1 MKRLRTH
8 AVPPAALGTGP
19 VTSRRSP
26 SRTRTETRTPK
37 SILRLAALA
46 AVLVTL
52 VLSGC
57 DNLVG
62 GLETL
67 SDTVEETRTALIDP
81 EQVRWSALRNM
92 TARRFEE
99 RNNEMRSRGLMMVD
113 MGFDETAERYHA
125 VWHENIWH
133 EDLPGDRRWQAHWD
147 LSLVEIESLQD
158 DLSDA
163 GYRMVNQATYVR
175 NGQRLW
181 AGIWLENRED
191 LEWRAFR
198 AVTTG
203 EYATRYST
211 YKDEGF
217 MPVDVEAYMEDG
229 DPRYAGV
236 WVKNVDDFDWTHII
250 NMTPET
256 YGDTFQYH
264 FAANDRLIDLIS
276 YTQGGNQYFAAIW
289 VDNRNRNAFQ
299 GSQEG
304 PEGHGGRAWGAYRD
318 MSPTSYGYR
327 IREMTDRGYRPLR
340 LAIYDTDGGTR
351 VAAVWRQNAMRA
363 TWEHR
368 NDVDADLEAHMEN
381 EGLPSISA
389 AIMKDGVFVYRRG
402 FGYRDVE
409 NQRPADARTS
419 YRLASVSKAVGGI
432 IGMRLHERGDLD
444 VLADVTRTHVPDMGS
459 QHGHTLAHLY
469 AHQGCLPHYAES
481 VVSSREY
488 DSYDTAFEAAEEFD
502 FWDNELLSGE
512 DSSDSLTLAS
522 GVEVCGPGEGYRYS
536 TPGYTLLGAAFESV
550 TGTSIADLVE
560 AELSTPFGLTSLR
573 AEDRSIADEHRAR
586 IYNDSGTLMV
596 EPASGSGS
604 VDDLSWKVLGGG
616 MEAHVYDMARLG
628 QLLIDGELLEPATRD
643 LMWTAVTPSLAND
656 RTIGWRRGTH
666 LWRAVRW
673 HTGRQLGGNA
683 SWLVYPD
690 ANIVVVVLSNRRSLS
705 GGAHVGDVAW
715 TIAGYAM

>member
-8 AVPPAALGTGP
+8 AGQPGRRAAGTDSSHSSLRP
-19 VTSRRSP
+19 RR
-26 SRTRTETRTPK
+26 R
-37 SILRLAALA
+37 ILRLAALA
-46 AVLVTL
+46 ALLAAL

-57 DNLVG
+57 DDLVG

-67 SDTVEETRTALIDP
+67 SDTVDETRTALIDP

-92 TARRFEE
+92 TARRFED

-113 MGFDETAERYHA
+113 MGFDEAAERYHA

-133 EDLPGDRRWQAHWD
+133 EDLPGERRWQAHWD
-147 LSLVEIESLQD
+147 LSLAAIESLQD
-158 DLSDA
+158 DLSQS
-163 GYRMVNQATYVR
+163 GYRMVNQATYMKD
-175 NGQRLW
+175 GQRLW
-181 AGIWLENRED
+181 AGIWYENRED

-203 EYATRYST
+203 EYSNRYST

-229 DPRYAGV
+229 DTRYAGV
-236 WVKNVDDFDWTHII
+236 WVENVDDFEWTHII
-250 NMTPET
+250 NMTPDA
-256 YGDTFQYH
+256 YGDAFDHH
-264 FAANDRLIDLIS
+264 FAANDRLIDLVS
-276 YTQGGNQYFAAIW
+276 YMRGDTQNFAAIW

-304 PEGHGGRAWGAYRD
+304 PEDHGGRAWGAYRD
-318 MSPTSYGYR
+318 MTPTSYGDR
-327 IREMTDRGYRPLR
+327 IREMTDRGYRPTR
-340 LAIYDTDGGTR
+340 LSIYETDGGTR

-402 FGYRDVE
+402 FGYRDLE
-409 NQRPADARTS
+409 NQRPADARTR

-432 IGMRLHERGDLD
+432 IGMRLHERNELDIVGDL
-444 VLADVTRTHVPDMGS
+444 TRTHVPGMGP
-459 QHGHTLAHLY
+459 QHGDHTLAHLF
-469 AHQGCLPHYAES
+469 AHQGCIPHYAES
-481 VVSSREY
+481 VVTSREY
-488 DSYDTAFEAAEEFD
+488 DFYGTAFDAAAEFD
-502 FWDNELLSGE
+502 FWDNELLTDD
-512 DSSDSLTLAS
+512 DSSDNLTLAS
-522 GVEVCGPGEGYRYS
+522 GVDICGPGEGYRYS

-550 TGTSIADLVE
+550 TGMSIADLVE

-573 AEDRSIADEHRAR
+573 AEDRTVADEHRAR
-586 IYNDSGTLMV
+586 IYNDSGTLMT

-690 ANIVVVVLSNRRSLS
+690 ADIVVVVLSNRRSLS
-705 GGAHVGDVAW
+705 NGAHVSDVAW